1 MRDNVIPLIADD
13 DIDFA
18 AYMRES
24 EPRIKVRG
32 IESWTDD
39 MIAFFQGG
47 EQEDQ
52 GAKLPW
58 AETHDGLRFRS
69 GEVTFWLGINGHGKS
84 LALTQAALGFAAQQ
98 ESVCIGSFEMAPGK
112 NIPRILRQL
121 AMTAQPSADYTRRM
135 MGWLKGKFWIYDH
148 LGDIQPEQLYAV
160 IRYCADKLKIKHFVI
175 DSLMKCVQGEDD
187 YNGQKAFV
195 GMLCRLARECQMH
208 IHVVHHSKKKGSE
221 SEIPGKFDAKGSG
234 AIIDQADQLI
244 TIWRNKSKEAE
255 VKKCRDNQ
263 EPVPNE
269 VARKC
274 DAMLICDKN
283 RYGDWEDHAFLW
295 YERASMQYVGNREHR
310 TMNFMRTA
318 DDAR

>member
-1 MRDNVIPLIADD
+1 MHDNVIPLIADD
-13 DIDFA
+13 DIDFQ

-32 IESWTDD
+32 IESWTDE

-58 AETHDGLRFRS
+58 ADTHDGLRFRP
-69 GEVTFWLGINGHGKS
+69 GEITFWLGINGHGKS
-84 LALTQAALGFAAQQ
+84 LTLTQACLGFAAQG
-98 ESVCIGSFEMAPGK
+98 ERTCVGSFEMAPRK

-121 AMTAQPSADYTRRM
+121 SMTAQPSPECTQKM
-135 MGWLKGKFWIYDH
+135 MGWLKGKFWVYDH
-148 LGDIQPEQLYAV
+148 LGEVKPEQLYAV

-195 GMLCRLARECQMH
+195 AELCRLARECDMH
-208 IHVVHHSKKKGSE
+208 IHIVHHSKKKNSE
-221 SEIPGKFDAKGSG
+221 FDIPGKFDAKGSG

-244 TIWRNKSKEAE
+244 TIWRNKGKEEE
-255 VKKCRDNQ
+255 VKKCRDKC
-263 EPVPNE
+263 EPVPDDI
-269 VARKC
+269 ARKC

-295 YERASMQYVGNREHR
+295 FDPASLQYVGARR
-310 TMNFMRTA
+310 GLPINFMRSPI
-318 DDAR
+318 